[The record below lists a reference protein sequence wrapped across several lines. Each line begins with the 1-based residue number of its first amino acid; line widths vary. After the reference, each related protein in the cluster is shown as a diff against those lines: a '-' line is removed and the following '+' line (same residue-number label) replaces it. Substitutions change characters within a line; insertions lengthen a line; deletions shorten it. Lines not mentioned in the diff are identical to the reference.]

1 MYPGRLIYYLS
12 ICFLLVLFLFITSLP
27 LPRIDTYS
35 KVSRDDKRTRMD
47 LAMEQEI
54 ARTKDP
60 ALGYV
65 PKQRL
70 IAAHQYA
77 NSRRANARAIQGV
90 SWIERGPVN
99 VGGRTRAIMV
109 DPNDVTNQTVWAA
122 GVAGGLWKTT
132 AINDEQ
138 PQWLSVDDFFDNMA
152 ITSLAFDP
160 GNTSVMYF
168 GTGEGYFNGDA
179 VEGNG
184 IWKSV
189 DGGNNWSS
197 LASTLTT
204 DRSTCSGTGDCD
216 FQFVQNFGSFNW

>member
-109 DPNDVTNQTVWAA
+109 DPNYVTNQTVWA
-122 GVAGGLWKTT
+122 LW
-132 AINDEQ
+132 
-138 PQWLSVDDFFDNMA
+138 V
-152 ITSLAFDP
+152 
-160 GNTSVMYF
+160 
-168 GTGEGYFNGDA
+168 
-179 VEGNG
+179 
-184 IWKSV
+184 
-189 DGGNNWSS
+189 
-197 LASTLTT
+197 
-204 DRSTCSGTGDCD
+204 
-216 FQFVQNFGSFNW
+216 